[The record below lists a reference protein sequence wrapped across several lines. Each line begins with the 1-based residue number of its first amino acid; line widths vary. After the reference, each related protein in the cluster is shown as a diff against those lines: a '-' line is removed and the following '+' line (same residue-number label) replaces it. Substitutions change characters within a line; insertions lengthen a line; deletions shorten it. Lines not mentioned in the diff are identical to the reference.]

1 MSQSNI
7 LNSGHTRSAGG
18 GPSKLEIQNVPPVA
32 VESLLQYCY
41 KDRFDRGGF
50 ENGYSRN
57 LLWRLW
63 ELAKLLEM
71 SHLFDLCCEVR
82 FADQI

>member
-63 ELAKLLEM
+63 ELAKLLEI
-71 SHLFDLCCEVR
+71 SHLFDLCCEVG
-82 FADQI
+82 FAEI

>member
-1 MSQSNI
+1 M
-7 LNSGHTRSAGG
+7 
-18 GPSKLEIQNVPPVA
+18 A
-32 VESLLQYCY
+32 VESLLEYCY

-63 ELAKLLEM
+63 ELAKMLEIN
-71 SHLFDLCCEVR
+71 HLFELCCEVNI
-82 FADQI
+82 DTGQLVGGSELGNIV

>member
-1 MSQSNI
+1 M
-7 LNSGHTRSAGG
+7 
-18 GPSKLEIQNVPPVA
+18 A
-32 VESLLQYCY
+32 VESLLEYCY
-41 KDRFDRGGF
+41 KDRFDRGAF

-71 SHLFDLCCEVR
+71 SHSVKNDAILVYKTEPESQLLGLFISV
-82 FADQI
+82 

>member
-1 MSQSNI
+1 M
-7 LNSGHTRSAGG
+7 
-18 GPSKLEIQNVPPVA
+18 
-32 VESLLQYCY
+32 ESLLEYCY

-63 ELAKLLEM
+63 EVAKLLEM
-71 SHLFDLCCEVR
+71 NHLFDLCCEVR
-82 FADQI
+82 MQ